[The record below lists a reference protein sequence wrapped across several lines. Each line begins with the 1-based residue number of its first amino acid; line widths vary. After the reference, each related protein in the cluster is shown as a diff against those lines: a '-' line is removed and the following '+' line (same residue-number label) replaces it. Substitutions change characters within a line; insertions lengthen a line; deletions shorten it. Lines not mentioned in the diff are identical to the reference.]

1 MANIAIRPI
10 GGGNLPPGTTET
22 RLAPVSTT
30 ISLSAD
36 PNPRTISTNISGF
49 NNLGDTLADPQ
60 GRSDWTYVFG
70 QFVDHDL
77 DKEALNAA
85 TNRDVTVPA
94 GDPNFPAGTVIP
106 LGGSAGPN
114 AVNTVAGY
122 LDLSQVYG
130 SDAATAA
137 SLRNADGTLKTS
149 AGNNAPIV
157 NGQFVSGDVRV
168 GEQPELTGITT
179 MFIRE
184 HNRIVAGLH
193 AQSPGL
199 SGDKLY
205 DQAKAITTAEYQ
217 NIVINEFLPA
227 LIGTN
232 LGAYKG
238 FNPNISAN
246 VSMEF
251 ATAAFRVGHSQ
262 ISDGQNRIGVAGDVI
277 SQQTLGQ
284 AFLDTPAQAAGPDNF
299 SALMRSLGTEAQAS
313 TDPFAIADL
322 RNVLLAPPQ
331 AIDLM
336 AIDIQRE
343 RDLSLPTLNETRSAL
358 GLAPYTSFAQLSSDP
373 TIQTLY
379 AANYADIG
387 HVDLFMGGLAEDHTA
402 GSVGPTFGAIIADQ
416 FSRLRAGDQFWWQN
430 QGFNPNETQIIGQT
444 RLADIIEQ
452 NTGTPVFQH
461 NLFAAVERHL
471 SNVAPED
478 PSVAQLVIGV
488 DDARATIAG
497 GPADDTIVPGLG
509 TNQILTGG
517 GGKDTFV
524 FVAGVPH
531 VDTITDFTVADL
543 IRFDQP
549 PSTKPFAS
557 NDVLHV
563 TAKDVAGSAVVSDGL
578 NTVTLQGFAAGA
590 LSAANFFADPGTNI
604 QFNVSGGH

>member
-10 GGGNLPPGTTET
+10 GGGNLSPGTTET
-22 RLAPVSTT
+22 RLAPAST
-30 ISLSAD
+30 IIPIGAD

-49 NNLGDTLADPQ
+49 NNLGDTLDDPQ

-94 GDPNFPAGTVIP
+94 GDPNFPAGTIIP

-130 SDAATAA
+130 SDATTAA

-168 GEQPELTGITT
+168 GEQPELTGVTT

-184 HNRIVAGLH
+184 HNRIVVALH
-193 AQSPGL
+193 AQNPGM

-205 DQAKAITTAEYQ
+205 DQARAITTAEYQ

-232 LGAYKG
+232 LGAYPG
-238 FNPNISAN
+238 FNPNVSAN

-299 SALMRSLGTEAQAS
+299 SALMRSLGTEAQAA

-358 GLAPYTSFAQLSSDP
+358 GMAPYTSFGQLSSDP

-379 AANYADIG
+379 AANYADIN

-416 FSRLRAGDQFWWQN
+416 FSRLRIGDQFWWQN
-430 QGFNPNETQIIGQT
+430 QGFNPNETQTIGQT

-478 PSVAQLVIGV
+478 PSAAQLVIGV
-488 DDARATIAG
+488 DDAGATIAG

-509 TNQILTGG
+509 TNQLLTGG
-517 GGKDTFV
+517 GGRDTFV
-524 FVAGVPH
+524 FVAGAAH
-531 VDTITDFTVADL
+531 TDTITDFTVADL

-549 PSTKPFAS
+549 PSTRPFGS

-578 NTVTLQGFAAGA
+578 NTVSLQGFAAGS
-590 LSAANFFADPGTNI
+590 LSAPNFFADPGTNI